1 MKQHITQKDQE
12 QKVLVPGCGNS
23 DLSQQI
29 CANLGI
35 KDLVVESVDYEEQVV
50 QKMEESK
57 PKDMKLDFKVGD
69 CTDLSNLYANGS
81 LFDFSVDKGTLDAIA
96 VDNTEETI

>member
-1 MKQHITQKDQE
+1 
-12 QKVLVPGCGNS
+12 VLVPGCGNS
-23 DLSQQI
+23 DLSQKI

-57 PKDMKLDFKVGD
+57 PKDMKLSFKVGD
-69 CTDLSNLYANGS
+69 CTDLSSLYADGS
-81 LFDFSVDKGTLDAIA
+81 RFDFSVDKGTLDAIA
-96 VDNTEETI
+96 VDDNEETI